1 MALDMPAW
9 SPDEARAM
17 AVRGNLAKAARR
29 QKARDEAANLP
40 ALASSLT
47 FSQECLAL
55 TRARIKETFTRLG
68 EESGSPKCDGQRL
81 NWLASALERLAE
93 LERILDGRPLPG
105 SRRPAPEPSPSA
117 RPAPRPPA
125 APITRPDPSPA
136 KQGEVPR
143 ASQLNASGA
152 PADGNSSARST
163 FGRDEPG
170 ITTPLPKVDQPSTT
184 PSVAPARLDP
194 DEPDGIEYGPID

>member
-125 APITRPDPSPA
+125 APIARQPSISP
-136 KQGEVPR
+136 
-143 ASQLNASGA
+143 
-152 PADGNSSARST
+152 
-163 FGRDEPG
+163 
-170 ITTPLPKVDQPSTT
+170 PLPKVDQPSTT
-184 PSVAPARLDP
+184 PSVAPDDEP